1 MTRLSEPPT
10 ANENTAA
17 ATQKKPWPQG
27 STKPMQLHH
36 SHRGLPK
43 WQQIFSTISKE
54 GTEPFRCPCSRITT
68 QQGTS
73 HRLYQQSIS
82 SKLHRNDQHHAAALN
97 TTTTPAILQQWP
109 LLPGVPPDQLP
120 SQQRSNK
127 AHGSKS
133 SMCHMEISIQHK
145 TTCQQ
150 LGDDTSS
157 QST

>member
-1 MTRLSEPPT
+1 MDALASVFSCGKCLEQWAWLLLSPL
-10 ANENTAA
+10 AA
-17 ATQKKPWPQG
+17 IRWLVQN
-27 STKPMQLHH
+27 
-36 SHRGLPK
+36 SHCCL
-43 WQQIFSTISKE
+43 F
-54 GTEPFRCPCSRITT
+54 FALCSFDGILLRITT

-73 HRLYQQSIS
+73 HRVYQQSIS

-97 TTTTPAILQQWP
+97 TTTAPAILQQWP

-127 AHGSKS
+127 AHSLKS
-133 SMCHMEISIQHK
+133 SMCHMEISIQYK

-157 QST
+157 QSMELMRAPCG